1 MALLCG
7 CVFKES
13 RGSISVHGVGK
24 VVGFK
29 GERYWIFTDIHAL
42 NDSHL
47 TLGTRDP
54 FTGIGSVYSGV
65 YLGGRWD
72 FQANLL
78 HATALLRIQH
88 DKVPGPPTAA
98 QLKRN

>member
-1 MALLCG
+1 MDVYLRNREAQYQFMGLVRWL
-7 CVFKES
+7 VLRE
-13 RGSISVHGVGK
+13 
-24 VVGFK
+24 K
-29 GERYWIFTDIHAL
+29 GIGYSDIHAL